1 MKSLTFKMCTMLLLI
16 VGLAACSSSNDTGAP
31 AQEEKTDITVSSLL
45 VPIGDVPV
53 PEDNPMT
60 EDVIELGKVLYF
72 DHRLSG
78 DNKQS
83 CATCHIPGAGYG
95 DNRETFVGHEGFEG
109 PRNSP
114 TVINSGYY
122 TSNFWDGRASS
133 LEEQALGPIGS
144 EVEMNQ
150 PLDELVDKLKA
161 VEGYEELFQKAF
173 GEPMSLDT
181 IAKAIAAF
189 ERTIV
194 VRDTPYDR
202 FLEGDKDALSAQEIR
217 GLDLFQGKAAC
228 VTCHQGENLSDNKF
242 HNIGLQGD
250 DGRMAISGDAADEGA
265 FRTPGLYGITHT
277 APYMHDGRFATLEEV
292 VDYYNHGGD
301 ESTPNKSPFIFEL
314 NLTDEEKADLV
325 AFLKVLGGEPPIVTP
340 PSLPGM

>member
-1 MKSLTFKMCTMLLLI
+1 MKSLKLKIFSLLLLA
-16 VGLAACSSSNDTGAP
+16 VGLVACSNTEEAKAP
-31 AQEEKTDITVSSLL
+31 EQEEKPDITVSSLL

-60 EDVIELGKVLYF
+60 DDAIELGKTLFF

-95 DNRETFVGHEGFEG
+95 DNRAKFVGHEGFEG

-122 TSNFWDGRASS
+122 TSNFWDGRAAS
-133 LEEQALGPIGS
+133 LEEQALGPIES
-144 EVEMNQ
+144 AVEMNQ
-150 PLDELVDKLKA
+150 PLDELVEKLA
-161 VEGYEELFQKAF
+161 AIEGYEELFREAF
-173 GEPMSLDT
+173 GGPITLDNV
-181 IAKAIAAF
+181 AKAIAAF

-194 VRDTPYDR
+194 VQDTAFDR
-202 FLEGDKDALSAQEIR
+202 FLEGDNDALSAQEIR
-217 GLDLFQGKAAC
+217 GLDLFQGKASC
-228 VTCHQGENLSDNKF
+228 ISCHQGENLSDNKF
-242 HNIGLQGD
+242 HNIGLSGD
-250 DGRMAISGDAADEGA
+250 EGRMAITGEASDEGA
-265 FRTPGLYGITHT
+265 FRTAGLYGITHT
-277 APYMHDGRFATLEEV
+277 APYMHDGRFETLEEV
-292 VDYYNHGGD
+292 VDYYNHGGED
-301 ESTPNKSPFIFEL
+301 NPNKSSFIFEL
-314 NLTDEEKADLV
+314 NLTDDEKADLV